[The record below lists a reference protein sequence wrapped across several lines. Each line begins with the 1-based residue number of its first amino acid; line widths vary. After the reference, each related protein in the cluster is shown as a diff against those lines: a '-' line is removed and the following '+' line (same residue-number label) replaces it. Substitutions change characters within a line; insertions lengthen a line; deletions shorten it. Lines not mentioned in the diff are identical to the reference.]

1 MSVTLAGPSQPKYF
15 TPGGGDRPLHF
26 DQKWVAADLQRLQ
39 ISLHLASKFILCRFA
54 DIAEFSAFDWNISF
68 MQICRVCRGYLR
80 PISGSAPALVERQRR
95 KTPDSKVW
103 IISATRWRCLQLSK
117 TRIFDKFWK
126 KSDIGT
132 LSSVL
137 GQFSPTFRHI
147 YLRLCSFS
155 RRNLLVRL
163 SVLRSQKHRI
173 RGRVYLTQSKQATPK
188 AVLYRSSAK

>member
-1 MSVTLAGPSQPKYF
+1 MSFHLFWEEQIMAN
-15 TPGGGDRPLHF
+15 GGDRPLHF

-103 IISATRWRCLQLSK
+103 IITATRWRCLQLSK

-126 KSDIGT
+126 KIWY
-132 LSSVL
+132 
-137 GQFSPTFRHI
+137 RHI
-147 YLRLCSFS
+147 IIGFGSVFAYFQAYLF
-155 RRNLLVRL
+155 
-163 SVLRSQKHRI
+163 
-173 RGRVYLTQSKQATPK
+173 K
-188 AVLYRSSAK
+188 AVQFFPKELTSSFVSS